1 MLIRRRPSWALPESA
16 ATPEAV
22 MLSRRNLLAG
32 AAGMMGAAAMPQIAL
47 AALGDGLYPVPRNE
61 AFTVDRPLTDEM
73 LVKTYNNFFEF
84 GSHKQISRAAQALE
98 VEPWQVV
105 IDGMVEKE
113 IKIDAHDLIRKMP
126 LEERLYRHRCVE
138 RWAITVPWSGFPL
151 KALVEMAKP
160 LSGAKYLRMES
171 FKDASIASGQRAF
184 WYPWPYVEG
193 LTIGESMNE
202 LAFIA
207 TGLYGKPM
215 PKQNGAPLRL
225 AVPWK
230 YGFKS
235 IKSITRFHF
244 TDEMPKSFWM
254 EVLGEE
260 YGFYANINPG
270 VPHRR
275 WSQAQELLLGSDEW
289 VPTRIYNGYA
299 QQVAHLYRG
308 MPQNMIFY

>member
-16 ATPEAV
+16 TTPEAV

-244 TDEMPKSFWM
+244 TDE
-254 EVLGEE
+254 
-260 YGFYANINPG
+260 
-270 VPHRR
+270 
-275 WSQAQELLLGSDEW
+275 
-289 VPTRIYNGYA
+289 TRIYNGYA

>member
-1 MLIRRRPSWALPESA
+1 
-16 ATPEAV
+16 
-22 MLSRRNLLAG
+22 
-32 AAGMMGAAAMPQIAL
+32 
-47 AALGDGLYPVPRNE
+47 
-61 AFTVDRPLTDEM
+61 
-73 LVKTYNNFFEF
+73 
-84 GSHKQISRAAQALE
+84 
-98 VEPWQVV
+98 
-105 IDGMVEKE
+105 
-113 IKIDAHDLIRKMP
+113 
-126 LEERLYRHRCVE
+126 
-138 RWAITVPWSGFPL
+138 
-151 KALVEMAKP
+151 MAKP